1 MVFAN
6 LDTSRNFDNMKKPLF
21 LLYILVCSMCAF
33 AQETE
38 TPAVAADKPSL
49 DKGTISNQFDYV
61 IDESNRYQEYKVV
74 KMDWLS
80 KLKSHVS
87 DSLKAVHKE
96 LEATQQTIATQKK
109 EIDGLNGQLK
119 NTNDNLSSVNNEKNS
134 IEFLGAQ
141 TNKATYKTIMWT
153 IVAGLLV
160 LLGFFIYKFNS
171 SNVLT
176 TEAKKAFQ
184 DLQVEFDNH
193 KKSARER
200 EQKLARQLQDE
211 LNKRS

>member
-1 MVFAN
+1 MKTPFA
-6 LDTSRNFDNMKKPLF
+6 F
-21 LLYILVCSMCAF
+21 LLLFFCVNVGF
-33 AQETE
+33 AQETPETE
-38 TPAVAADKPSL
+38 TPDSEKPSL
-49 DKGTISNQFDYV
+49 DKGTISSQFDYV
-61 IDESNRYQEYKVV
+61 INESNRYQEYKVV
-74 KMDWLS
+74 KMEWLS
-80 KLKSHVS
+80 KLKSHVA
-87 DSLKAVHKE
+87 DSLKAVQKE
-96 LEATQQTIATQKK
+96 LETTRQTVTSQKK
-109 EIDGLNGQLK
+109 EIEDLNGQVK
-119 NTNDNLSSVNNEKNS
+119 NTNENLSSVNNEKNS

-141 TNKATYKTIMWT
+141 TNKSTYKTIMWT
-153 IVAGLLV
+153 IVAGLLA

-184 DLQVEFDNH
+184 ELQTEFDNH

>member
-1 MVFAN
+1 MAN
-6 LDTSRNFDNMKKPLF
+6 LDTIRNFDNMKKPFALF
-21 LLYILVCSMCAF
+21 CIAFYAF
-33 AQETE
+33 ALFAQDAE
-38 TPAVAADKPSL
+38 TPAAPAADKPSL
-49 DKGTISNQFDYV
+49 DKGTIASQFDYV

-74 KMDWLS
+74 KMEWLS

-87 DSLKAVHKE
+87 DSLKAVHKQ
-96 LEATQQTIATQKK
+96 LDATQQTIAAQKN
-109 EIDGLNGQLK
+109 EIEGLNGQLK
-119 NTNDNLSSVNNEKNS
+119 NTNDNLTSVNNEKDS

-141 TNKATYKTIMWT
+141 TNKSTYKTIMWT
-153 IVAGLLV
+153 IVAGLLA